1 MFVLTILFPV
11 LREMLFFI
19 KKTELISFLSECLL
33 LLGIILILMFA
44 LVIYWYVSFIIDWTE
59 TLQQFVE
66 IISTVASCRM

>member
-1 MFVLTILFPV
+1 
-11 LREMLFFI
+11 MLFFI

-66 IISTVASCRM
+66 IISTVASCRMWFYHFVLY